1 MPLSEEE
8 QRLLDEMERN
18 LYGDHTD
25 VHSPSSTAGR
35 IAPRGI
41 ALGLLGIAL
50 GIVGLVIGVSSG
62 FFVWGLLGFALM
74 LAGCIAAL
82 SMRARP
88 GSTSGRDSSRG
99 SARSGGPSRSARSF
113 MQRLEDRWD
122 QQGR

>member
-1 MPLSEEE
+1 VPLSEEE

-41 ALGLLGIAL
+41 AFGLLGIAL
-50 GIVGLVIGVSSG
+50 GIVGLVVGVATG
-62 FFVWGLLGFALM
+62 FFVWGLLGFALI
-74 LAGCIAAL
+74 LAGCFAAL
-82 SMRARP
+82 SMRERL
-88 GSTSGRDSSRG
+88 GSVPRGASSRAG
-99 SARSGGPSRSARSF
+99 TRSAGQTRSARSF

-122 QQGR
+122 QQGH

>member
-1 MPLSEEE
+1 VPLSEEE

-25 VHSPSSTAGR
+25 VHSPSSTTGR

-41 ALGLLGIAL
+41 AFGLLGIAL
-50 GIVGLVIGVSSG
+50 GIVGLAIGLSTG

-82 SMRARP
+82 SMRERP
-88 GSTSGRDSSRG
+88 GGSSPRASSRG
-99 SARSGGPSRSARSF
+99 SARSGAQSRSARSF

>member
-18 LYGDHTD
+18 LYSDHTD
-25 VHSPSSTAGR
+25 VHSPSSATGR

-50 GIVGLVIGVSSG
+50 GIVGLVIGVSTG

-82 SMRARP
+82 SMRERP
-88 GSTSGRDSSRG
+88 GSASRGASSRG
-99 SARSGGPSRSARSF
+99 SARPAGQSRAARSF
-113 MQRLEDRWD
+113 MQRLDDRWD